1 MAGAGWSKKQ
11 VKKRLNQKQQK
22 STLPILEI
30 SQSIT
35 VLVRP
40 GKYEITEAIGISTM
54 RRTTQ
59 VKIQRM
65 QIPKGRVYVQSEDA
79 EVESSLELK
88 ESNDERKET
97 FLNDVII
104 ESKTKRRNEPL
115 IRVFRGQL
123 VMDSVKLEH
132 YSPGKFHVMR
142 HAQLPESQFVS
153 S

>member
-30 SQSIT
+30 PRSIT

-40 GKYEITEAIGISTM
+40 GQYEVTEAIAISTT

-65 QIPKGRVYVQSEDA
+65 QVPKGRVYAHPEDEETDSSMELLESDEETEEA
-79 EVESSLELK
+79 EKFYLH
-88 ESNDERKET
+88 
-97 FLNDVII
+97 DVII
-104 ESKTKRRNEPL
+104 ESKTRRRNEPV

-123 VMDSVKLEH
+123 ILDSVKLEH
-132 YSPGKFHVMR
+132 YSPGMYNI
-142 HAQLPESQFVS
+142 AA
-153 S
+153 